1 VRLGLSAVAANEL
14 IHNAVID
21 AYSFR
26 RITTT
31 EDLNC
36 LIKKIHR
43 ENQGS
48 CYYFTFIGREDKQV
62 YLWLLLK

>member
-26 RITTT
+26 RITIT
-31 EDLNC
+31 EDYHD
-36 LIKKIHR
+36 IHR
-43 ENQGS
+43 ENQG
-48 CYYFTFIGREDKQV
+48 FISQQYIDA
-62 YLWLLLK
+62 LHFWI